1 MAVDQ
6 TQYNKWFT
14 NAPDAI
20 FIFQR
25 TGEIIAANK
34 HACHIL
40 GYKENALLQ
49 KNMFDL
55 DPGSV
60 ISGVFGIGKEGD
72 LRKWPHSSRRL
83 LERFDGYSEPVEVRV
98 SPIDETSGVSTFV
111 AIVRDVNQEISL
123 ERQLLQAQKMEA
135 IGTLA
140 GGIAHDFNNI
150 LAAILGYGQIVKD
163 QLPVDSPLRKDM
175 DQILNGGFRATDLV
189 KQILTF
195 SRQGKEEYKPTK
207 IHYLLKEVLI
217 LLRAS
222 LPATIDLQHSID
234 MNCGLVKAD
243 ASQIHQVLMNLCT
256 NAKHAIGDESGILS
270 VHLTE
275 KDIQTPEA
283 APGSPLVEP
292 GKYVVLSVEDT
303 GDGMDEDTLIRV
315 FEPFFTTKGK
325 DEGSGLGLSIVHGIV
340 AKHQGAIT
348 VVSKKNKGTAFH
360 VYLPVVE
367 GNITKIITVEEVA
380 VRCGNEKIMVVDD
393 EATVSITLKRMLEK
407 DGYNITIFNDSLE
420 AVTAYRNN
428 PDYFD
433 LVITDM
439 TMPKM
444 TGLELVREMLAFRP
458 DFPIVL
464 MSGFSELNDREKALE
479 FGVRDFLSKP
489 FSRRELSEALR
500 KVFDNG

>member
-6 TQYNKWFT
+6 TQYNKWFK

-20 FIFQR
+20 FVFQR
-25 TGEIIAANK
+25 SGEIVAVNK

-40 GYKENALLQ
+40 GCEEEALLQ
-49 KNMFDL
+49 KSMFDI

-60 ISGVFGIGKEGD
+60 VSGIFGIGKEGGQ
-72 LRKWPHSSRRL
+72 RRWPHSSKRL

-98 SPIDETSGVSTFV
+98 SPIDFKKETSIFI
-111 AIVRDVNQEISL
+111 AHVRDVSQEISL
-123 ERQLLQAQKMEA
+123 ERQLQQSQKMEA

-150 LAAILGYGQIVKD
+150 LAAILGYGEIVKD
-163 QLPVDSPLRKDM
+163 QLPAESPLRKDM

-189 KQILTF
+189 KQIMTF
-195 SRQGKEEYKPTK
+195 SRQGKEEFKPTR
-207 IHYLLKEVLI
+207 IHYLLKEVLK

-222 LPATIDLQHSID
+222 LPATIDLQHNID
-234 MNCGLVKAD
+234 MDCGLVKAD

-256 NAKHAIGDESGILS
+256 NAKHAIGDENGLLS
-270 VHLTE
+270 VNLIE
-275 KDIQTPEA
+275 QDLKEPEL
-283 APGSPLVEP
+283 APGCPLIEP
-292 GKYVVLSVEDT
+292 GKYVVLSVKDS
-303 GDGMDEDTLIRV
+303 GGGMDEDTVIRV

-325 DEGSGLGLSIVHGIV
+325 DEGTGLGLSIVHGIV
-340 AKHQGAIT
+340 TKHQGAIT
-348 VVSKKNKGTAFH
+348 IVSEKNIGTVFH
-360 VYLPVVE
+360 VYLPVFE
-367 GNITKIITVEEVA
+367 EKQAGDDTVEKIVM
-380 VRCGNEKIMVVDD
+380 RCGNEKIMIVDD

-407 DGYNITIFNDSLE
+407 DGYNITLFNDSFE
-420 AVTAYRNN
+420 AVSAYRND

-433 LVITDM
+433 LIITDM

-458 DFPIVL
+458 EIPVLL
-464 MSGFSELNDREKALE
+464 MSGYSELNDKEKALKL
-479 FGVRDFLSKP
+479 GVRDFLAKP
-489 FSRRELSEALR
+489 FSHRELSEVLR

>member
-1 MAVDQ
+1 MAVNRA
-6 TQYNKWFT
+6 QYYKWFK

-20 FIFQR
+20 FVFQR

-40 GYKENALLQ
+40 GCEEDALLQ
-49 KNMFDL
+49 KSMFDI

-60 ISGVFGIGKEGD
+60 VSGIFGIGKEGEH
-72 LRKWPHSSRRL
+72 RKWPHSSKRL

-98 SPIDETSGVSTFV
+98 SPIDDNLEISTFV
-111 AIVRDVNQEISL
+111 ANVRDVSQEISL
-123 ERQLLQAQKMEA
+123 ERQLQQAQKMEA

-163 QLPVDSPLRKDM
+163 QLPVGSPLRKDM

-207 IHYLLKEVLI
+207 IHYLLKEILK

-234 MNCGLVKAD
+234 MDCGLVNAD

-256 NAKHAIGDESGILS
+256 NAKHAIGDVNGVLS
-270 VHLTE
+270 IHLAE
-275 KDIQTPEA
+275 QDIKKPEFA
-283 APGSPLVEP
+283 TGSPLVVP
-292 GKYVVLSVEDT
+292 GKYVVLSVEDS
-303 GDGMDEDTLIRV
+303 GEGMDEDTLIRV

-325 DEGSGLGLSIVHGIV
+325 DEGTGLGLSIVHGIV
-340 AKHQGAIT
+340 MKHQGAIT
-348 VVSKKNKGTAFH
+348 VVSEINKGTAFH
-360 VYLPVVE
+360 VYLPVFE
-367 GNITKIITVEEVA
+367 EDLAEIATAEEVPT
-380 VRCGNEKIMVVDD
+380 RCGNEKIMVVDD

-407 DGYNITIFNDSLE
+407 DGYKVTIFNDSLE
-420 AVTAYRNN
+420 AVSTFRNS

-433 LVITDM
+433 LIITDM

-458 DFPIVL
+458 ELPILL
-464 MSGFSELNDREKALE
+464 MSGFSEPNDREKSLKL
-479 FGVRDFLSKP
+479 GVRDFLSKP
-489 FSRRELSEALR
+489 FLHRELSEALR

>member
-6 TQYNKWFT
+6 TQYNKWFA

-20 FIFQR
+20 FVFQR
-25 TGEIIAANK
+25 TGEIIAVNK

-40 GYKENALLQ
+40 GYEEDTLLQ
-49 KNMFDL
+49 KNMFDI

-60 ISGVFGIGKEGD
+60 VSGVFGIGNEGAF
-72 LRKWPHSSRRL
+72 RKWPHSSKRL

-98 SPIDETSGVSTFV
+98 SPKEDTHEMSTFV
-111 AIVRDVNQEISL
+111 AIVRDVNREISL

-195 SRQGKEEYKPTK
+195 SRQGREEYKPTK
-207 IHYLLKEVLI
+207 IHYLLKEVLK

-222 LPATIDLQHSID
+222 LPATIDLQHHID
-234 MNCGLVKAD
+234 LDCGLVKAD

-256 NAKHAIGDESGILS
+256 NAKHAIGDESGVLS
-270 VHLTE
+270 VHLAE
-275 KDIQTPEA
+275 QDIKTPES

-325 DEGSGLGLSIVHGIV
+325 DEGTGLGLSIVHGIV

-360 VYLPVVE
+360 VYLPVFE
-367 GNITKIITVEEVA
+367 ENLAKITTVEEVA

-407 DGYNITIFNDSLE
+407 DGYNITTFNDSLE

-439 TMPKM
+439 TMPNM
-444 TGLELVREMLAFRP
+444 TGLELVREMLAFKS
-458 DFPIVL
+458 DFPILL
-464 MSGFSELNDREKALE
+464 MSGFSELNDREKALKI
-479 FGVRDFLSKP
+479 GVRDFLSKP
-489 FSRRELSEALR
+489 FSHR
-500 KVFDNG
+500 